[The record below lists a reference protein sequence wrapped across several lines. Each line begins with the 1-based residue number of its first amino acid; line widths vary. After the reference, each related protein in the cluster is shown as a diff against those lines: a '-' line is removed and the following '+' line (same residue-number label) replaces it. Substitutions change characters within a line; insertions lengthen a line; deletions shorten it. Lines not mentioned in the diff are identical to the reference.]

1 MPPFMALGCRIV
13 IKMKVLGIDTSNY
26 TTSVALAEEDGFRQS
41 RRILAVGK
49 GECGL
54 RQSNALFLHTVNLP
68 DMMRALMPMGKI
80 DAVAYSAYPRD
91 VEGSYMPCFLAGK
104 ASAESV
110 AAVLGVPLY
119 AFSHQAGHLM
129 AAVKTCGD
137 ENIGK
142 KPFLAF
148 HASGGTT
155 ELLYA
160 EPDENIG
167 FSAEIVGHTLD
178 ISAGQLVD
186 RVGVMLGLT
195 FPCGNELEKLAKQST
210 AKKIPSN
217 ICVRGADCNISGAE
231 NTAAKMLKDGKSPE
245 DVARFAI
252 EFVGKT
258 IIKMSLAARE
268 KYPDLPIIYAGGV
281 MRNAIIKKMLARE
294 VPNVLFADTELS
306 SDNAVGTAYLGLE
319 KFVRDS
325 SKDLFQT

>member
-1 MPPFMALGCRIV
+1 MRLSDTAHC
-13 IKMKVLGIDTSNY
+13 KSMKVLGIDTSNY
-26 TTSVALAEEDGFRQS
+26 TTSVALADEGGFRQS
-41 RRILAVGK
+41 RKILSVGK

-68 DMMRALMPMGKI
+68 EMMRALTPMGHI

-110 AAVLGVPLY
+110 AAALDVPLF

-137 ENIGK
+137 EAVGE

-160 EPDENIG
+160 KPDDHIG
-167 FSAEIVGHTLD
+167 FSAEIVGKTLD

-186 RVGVMLGLT
+186 RVGVMLGLS
-195 FPCGNELEKLAKQST
+195 FPCGNELEQLALKST
-210 AKKIPSN
+210 AKKIPSH
-217 ICVRGADCNISGAE
+217 ICVKGTDCNISGAE
-231 NTAAKMLKDGKSPE
+231 NAAAKMLKEGKSPE

-258 IIKMSLAARE
+258 IVAMSLAARE
-268 KYPDLPIIYAGGV
+268 RYPDLPIIYAGGV
-281 MRNAIIKKMLARE
+281 MRNAAIKKMLTKE
-294 VPNVLFADTELS
+294 VPNVFFADTALS

-319 KFVRDS
+319 RLLREKGI
-325 SKDLFQT
+325 

>member
-1 MPPFMALGCRIV
+1 
-13 IKMKVLGIDTSNY
+13 MKVLGIDTSNY
-26 TTSVALAEEDGFRQS
+26 TTSVALVDENGFCQS
-41 RRILAVGK
+41 RKILTVDK

-68 DMMRALMPMGKI
+68 DMMRALMPMGTI

-110 AAVLGVPLY
+110 AAALGVPIY

-129 AAVKTCGD
+129 AAVKTCEDPCVG
-137 ENIGK
+137 E

-160 EPDENIG
+160 QPNETTG
-167 FSAEIVGHTLD
+167 FSAEIVGRTLD

-195 FPCGNELEKLAKQST
+195 FPCGNELEKLAKQSK
-210 AKKIPSN
+210 AKKIPVR
-217 ICVRGADCNISGAE
+217 ICVKDGNCNVSGAE
-231 NTAAKMLKDGKSPE
+231 NTAAKMLMDGYPPE

-258 IIKMSLAARE
+258 IVHMSLAARE
-268 KYPDLPIIYAGGV
+268 AYPTLPIIYAGGV
-281 MRNAIIKKMLARE
+281 MRNFIIKRMLAKE
-294 VPNVLFADTELS
+294 LPNVLFADTELS
-306 SDNAVGTAYLGLE
+306 SDNAVGTAYLGWE
-319 KFVRDS
+319 RHQRECND
-325 SKDLFQT
+325 

>member
-1 MPPFMALGCRIV
+1 
-13 IKMKVLGIDTSNY
+13 MKVLGIDTSNY
-26 TTSVALAEEDGFRQS
+26 TTSVALVDEEGFRQS
-41 RRILAVGK
+41 RKILTVDK

-68 DMMRALMPMGKI
+68 EMMRALTPMGKI

-91 VEGSYMPCFLAGK
+91 VEGSYMPCFLAGQ

-110 AAVLGVPLY
+110 AAALGVPLY
-119 AFSHQAGHLM
+119 RFSHQAGHMM

-137 ENIGK
+137 VSVGE

-160 EPDENIG
+160 EPNEDIG
-167 FSAEIVGHTLD
+167 FSAEIIGRTLD

-195 FPCGNELEKLAKQST
+195 FPCGNELEKLAKESK
-210 AKKIPSN
+210 AKKIPSR
-217 ICVRGADCNISGAE
+217 ICIKDGNCNISGAE
-231 NTAAKMLKDGKSPE
+231 NTAAKMLKEGNPPE

-258 IIKMSLAARE
+258 IVQMSLAARE

-281 MRNAIIKKMLARE
+281 MRNGIIKKMLAKE
-294 VPNVLFADTELS
+294 LTNVLFADTALS
-306 SDNAVGTAYLGLE
+306 SDNAVGTAYLGWE
-319 KFVRDS
+319 RHKREMNG
-325 SKDLFQT
+325 

>member
-1 MPPFMALGCRIV
+1 
-13 IKMKVLGIDTSNY
+13 MKVLGIDTSNY
-26 TTSVALAEEDGFRQS
+26 TTSVALVDEEGFRQS
-41 RRILAVGK
+41 RKILTVDK

-68 DMMRALMPMGKI
+68 EMMRALTPMGKI

-91 VEGSYMPCFLAGK
+91 VEGSYMPCFLAGQ

-110 AAVLGVPLY
+110 AAALGVPLY
-119 AFSHQAGHLM
+119 RFSHQAGHMM

-137 ENIGK
+137 VSVGE

-160 EPDENIG
+160 APDDDIG
-167 FSAEIVGHTLD
+167 FSAEIIGRTLD

-195 FPCGNELEKLAKQST
+195 FPCGNELEKLAKESK
-210 AKKIPSN
+210 AKKIPSR
-217 ICVRGADCNISGAE
+217 ICIKDGNCNISGAE
-231 NTAAKMLKDGKSPE
+231 NTAAKMLKEGNPPE

-258 IIKMSLAARE
+258 IVQMSLAARE

-281 MRNAIIKKMLARE
+281 MRNGIIKKMLAKE
-294 VPNVLFADTELS
+294 LTNVLFADTALS
-306 SDNAVGTAYLGLE
+306 SDNAVGTAYLGWE
-319 KFVRDS
+319 RYKREMNG
-325 SKDLFQT
+325 